1 MRKAVLSM
9 FILLSAICSKAQ
21 RNPMMD
27 RSHPDIPDSGRCVI
41 EGYVTSVP
49 DGTIVNFWFDRNGD
63 YLGEVAD
70 TIVGG
75 KFCFERNVDKWAR
88 YFITLGD
95 DKEELALRAQPDVT
109 LKITGNTQYCASWN
123 VDVCDPWVEELNEYN
138 NYKRTHLLTYMA
150 LKDEEGDL
158 INKFSRDFFL
168 NASKEEKRKFSSQR
182 DSVDNKLSSMAE
194 EYVNAMYEFM
204 KDRPYSNIY
213 SQELW
218 KIKEYVLEE
227 GKQELITKAC
237 NLCAKV
243 PFDEVKEYQDLFFRE
258 RALDVGDEMVDFTLF
273 DRKGRKHHLTEFNG
287 NGKYLLLEFCS
298 KDSKRVR
305 ESRPN
310 DVLNELYKKYSK
322 NLDIV
327 TVNCD
332 FDDVWNNSKFPRDP
346 WNEWNDHNNSTAVM
360 MRYTVTFDYVFLS
373 PEGKVLGFGKHDNL
387 KDKAKQH
394 FAINL

>member
-1 MRKAVLSM
+1 MRKVVLS
-9 FILLSAICSKAQ
+9 ILMIFCAIGIKAQ
-21 RNPMMD
+21 KSPMID
-27 RSHPDIPDSGRCVI
+27 RSHPAIPDSGRCVI
-41 EGYVTSVP
+41 EGNVANVP
-49 DGTIVNFWFDRNGD
+49 DGTIVNFWFEKNGD
-63 YLGEVAD
+63 YLGEIAD
-70 TIVGG
+70 TIIGG
-75 KFCFERNVDKWAR
+75 KFRFEWNVDKWAR
-88 YFITLGD
+88 YYITVAD
-95 DKEELALRAQPDVT
+95 EKEELAIRAQPGVT
-109 LKITGNTQYCASWN
+109 LKITGNNPYCAFWN
-123 VDVCDPWVEELNEYN
+123 VDICDPWVEELNKYN
-138 NYKRTHLLTYMA
+138 DYKRTHLSAYMA

-158 INKFSRDFFL
+158 INKISRDFVL
-168 NASKEEKRKFSSQR
+168 NASKEEKRKVSSQR
-182 DSVDNKLSSMAE
+182 DSIDNKLSSMAE

-218 KIKEYVLEE
+218 KIKEYVLAE

-237 NLCAKV
+237 NLCSKV
-243 PFDEVKEYQDLFFRE
+243 PFDEVKEFQDLFFRE
-258 RALDVGDEMVDFTLF
+258 KALDVGDEMVDFTLF

-310 DVLNELYKKYSK
+310 DVLNELYRKYSK

-332 FDDVWNNSKFPRDP
+332 FDEVWKNSKFPRDP
-346 WNEWNDHNNSTAVM
+346 WNEWNDHNNSTTVM

-373 PEGKVLGFGKHDNL
+373 PEGRILGFGKHNNL

-394 FAINL
+394 FALNL

>member
-95 DKEELALRAQPDVT
+95 DKEELALRAQPGVT

-243 PFDEVKEYQDLFFRE
+243 PFDEVKKYQDLFYGK

-273 DRKGRKHHLTEFNG
+273 DHKGKEHHLTEFNG